1 MIDFMK
7 IIDQAMV
14 LISNIGGA
22 AIIFFISFSRKA
34 KKERLAFG
42 AMTLFALLWI
52 SFTYLTNYSSDPGA
66 ALLFARIVF
75 GSVSLF
81 FLSAYFF
88 ANNFYPKK
96 EKIKI
101 IDILV
106 TIIGLGFFLLAIF
119 SNLIIEGIKFTAWGT
134 DLIIGL
140 LGTPF
145 YIMVFSFT
153 FIIIAGIVFRYSNL
167 SLREKR
173 QAQYLVLGLSIF
185 ALMNLIFNVF
195 LPLYRQANEF
205 YQFGNYSV
213 ILLVAFTAYAI
224 IKRDLFDIK
233 IAITSIFILL
243 ITALLVVE
251 LIFFTNLSWLRLIK
265 GLILLLFLI
274 FGWLLIRST
283 IREIEQREKLE
294 KATLELEKANRELKR
309 LDHAKSEFISIA
321 SHQLRT
327 PLTAMRGYLSMLVQ
341 GDFGELSG
349 QTKEIVAEVHQASLR
364 LLKLSNDL
372 LNVSRIESGK
382 SVLNYKKT
390 SIKDLVSLIAKE
402 FEAEAAKKDLYLK
415 VVVADDLPSIEI
427 DAEKIRQAVLN
438 ITDNALKYTQKGG
451 VKILAKYSPPENIL
465 IEIRDTGV
473 GLNKKEI
480 GKLFQSFSRGQAGA
494 NLYSAGTGLGL
505 YVARKFVDQHK
516 GRLWVESLGPDKG
529 SSFYIELPIKPK

>member
-1 MIDFMK
+1 MIHR
-7 IIDQAMV
+7 IIVVLINVVSIWLGFWVYSRHNYEKTGRAFALMV
-14 LISNIGGA
+14 LMMLIWVDFSYGARLMEGNQVLAEISLKIA
-22 AIIFFISFSRKA
+22 WFATPIFLACFYFLIIFLLQRDNHYWLNKSVI
-34 KKERLAFG
+34 LAAG
-42 AMTLFALLWI
+42 
-52 SFTYLTNYSSDPGA
+52 
-66 ALLFARIVF
+66 
-75 GSVSLF
+75 
-81 FLSAYFF
+81 
-88 ANNFYPKK
+88 
-96 EKIKI
+96 
-101 IDILV
+101 
-106 TIIGLGFFLLAIF
+106 IIGALTGFTDSVVA
-119 SNLIIEGIKFTAWGT
+119 GIKFVNDSLTIVYGAMMYFYLGGIIF
-134 DLIIGL
+134 LILANIYVL
-140 LGTPF
+140 
-145 YIMVFSFT
+145 FSGYKKLPL
-153 FIIIAGIVFRYSNL
+153 AK
-167 SLREKR
+167 KR
-173 QAQYLVLGLSIF
+173 QIEYFLIGVSIF
-185 ALMNLIFNVF
+185 IFCNAVFNIILPIYKGITRFYYWGDYATIFLLI
-195 LPLYRQANEF
+195 
-205 YQFGNYSV
+205 
-213 ILLVAFTAYAI
+213 FTAYAMI
-224 IKRDLFDIK
+224 RRNLFETK
-233 IAITSIFILL
+233 TVLTTLL
-243 ITALLVVE
+243 IALISVLLTVE
-251 LIFFTNLSWLRLIK
+251 FFIVRQKEELMRLAH
-265 GLILLLFLI
+265 GLE
-274 FGWLLIRST
+274 R
-283 IREIEQREKLE
+283 
-294 KATLELEKANRELKR
+294 ANRELKR

-516 GRLWVESLGPDKG
+516 GRLWVESPGPDKG